1 MFVFQGL
8 RNSKVF
14 DLVLNVLPVNMSDL
28 IASRL
33 KHRVAREQFN
43 KRLPQTDTYFDRI
56 ELERRLELREGFP
69 KTNILMIGID
79 SVSANHFKRVFPR
92 THGFLSSNFSNNII
106 FEHLNSVGTNTYPNI
121 IAMLSGILEEDVDE
135 RLKSEIDWYRDWD
148 STFHDH
154 LPFIWYEYEKLGY
167 VTHFQEDDP
176 SIAIF
181 NYYKNGFR

>member
-1 MFVFQGL
+1 M
-8 RNSKVF
+8 
-14 DLVLNVLPVNMSDL
+14 PYNMSDL
-28 IASRL
+28 IESRA
-33 KHRVAREQFN
+33 KYRRARDEFM
-43 KRLPQTDTYFDRI
+43 RTHLPPTDTYFDRI
-56 ELERRLELREGFP
+56 QLDSRPDSLNVDNQNTE

-92 THGFLSSNFSNNII
+92 THALLANTLADNLVY
-106 FEHLNSVGTNTYPNI
+106 EHLNSVGGNTYPNI
-121 IAMLSGILEEDVDE
+121 IAMLTGVLEEDMGGDDE
-135 RLKSEIDWYRDWD
+135 DALKSEIDWYRKWD

-154 LPFIWYEYEKLGY
+154 LPYIWYEYEKLGY